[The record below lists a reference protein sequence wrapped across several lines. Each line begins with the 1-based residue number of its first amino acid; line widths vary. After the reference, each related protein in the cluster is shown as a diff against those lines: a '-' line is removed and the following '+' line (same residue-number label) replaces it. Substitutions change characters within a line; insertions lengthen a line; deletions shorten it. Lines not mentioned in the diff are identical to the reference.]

1 MCLTKQCLKCGE
13 IKPLDLFERRHGGK
27 PGARCKACVA
37 EYKRAVYR
45 KNKIAVQFESRVNTL
60 KAFCKKNGIKIN
72 IEVLNDEVEWVKAPS
87 KRKGN

>member
-1 MCLTKQCLKCGE
+1 MIPAGMKQCSKCGE

-27 PGARCKACVA
+27 PGSRCKACMA

-45 KNKIAVQFESRVNTL
+45 KNKIAIQLESRMNTL

-72 IEVLNDEVEWVKAPS
+72 IEVLNDEVEWVKGTS
-87 KRKGN
+87 EW